1 MLISFSVRNFK
12 SVKDKITLSFE
23 ADNSKDLEDYYV
35 IEPIPGLRLLKLG
48 LIYGPNG
55 SGKTTILEALSFL
68 RKLIVAPAEKK
79 TDILDF
85 KPFLFDE
92 NTPTQNSEFE
102 ISFVA
107 SGKRF
112 LYAVQ
117 FNIESIAS
125 EQLYFYSPNKSL
137 VYQRSTDE
145 NKQITNIEFGNKIKI
160 NKAHKSALE
169 ANTLWNNTVLGGFL
183 KTNIESMQ
191 LKEVSDWFYNK
202 LAPLMRPETS
212 IRRSLTNSLKIGDLK
227 KERMVQ
233 LLKKANFKVN
243 DIYVETKPHVF
254 AENSD
259 NLKKVEVIL
268 PLENTENKAPE
279 DILKDEASTEIFLSH
294 LVMNGDN
301 EVSYRLPLSQESKGT
316 QRYFEFSGLLDILI
330 NASIITS
337 IDEMEASLHPDLV
350 KHFLLL
356 FLVNAKQSQLI
367 VTTHHRELFLD
378 RDILRDDVIWF
389 TEKKEDGS
397 TDLYS
402 LNDFDSTVVRDTT
415 SVYNAYKTGKL
426 GAVPELGDYYL
437 DFTDGEK

>member
-1 MLISFSVRNFK
+1 MIIGFSVRNFK
-12 SVKDKITLSFE
+12 SIKDKVTLSFE
-23 ADNSKDLEDYYV
+23 ADNSKDLENYYV

-68 RKLIVAPAEKK
+68 RKLIVTPVEKK

-92 NTPTQNSEFE
+92 DTPNQNSEFE

-107 SGKRF
+107 SGKKF

-117 FNIESIAS
+117 FDIESVAS

-137 VYQRSTDE
+137 VYQRSTDK

-160 NKAHKSALE
+160 NKAYKSALE

-191 LKEVSDWFYNK
+191 LKEVSDWFYDE

-212 IRRSLTNSLKIGDLK
+212 IRRSLTNGLQFGDVK

-243 DIYVETKPHVF
+243 EIYVETKPHTL
-254 AENSD
+254 AESGD
-259 NLKKVEVIL
+259 HLKKSDVIF
-268 PLENTENKAPE
+268 PLENNENKGQE
-279 DILKDEASTEIFLSH
+279 DVLKDETSTEIYLSH
-294 LVMNGDN
+294 LVKNGN
-301 EVSYRLPLSQESKGT
+301 GEVSYRLALSQESKGT

-330 NASIITS
+330 NGSYIIS

-367 VTTHHRELFLD
+367 VTTHYRELFLD

-397 TDLYS
+397 TELYS
-402 LNDFDSTVVRDTT
+402 LNDFDSSVVRDTT

-437 DFTDGEK
+437 DFADGEK